1 MGERQG
7 GVGQK
12 QIAWYGGRWVKGKG
26 GGAETNSLVWWKVG
40 ERQGGGVGQK
50 QLAWYGG
57 RWVKG
62 KGVGQKQIAWYGG
75 RWVKGKGGCGRNK

>member
-1 MGERQG
+1 MKGK

-40 ERQGGGVGQK
+40 ERKGG
-50 QLAWYGG
+50 W
-57 RWVKG
+57 G

-75 RWVKGKGGCGRNK
+75 RWVKGKGVG